1 MYIDKLNPEKSANTF
16 AYFSQ
21 IIHFAFIRRITKE
34 KKQQYIK
41 IKNMQN
47 SFLFSE
53 LQDHIAGHESEMGNS
68 KSNLF
73 DNDITSEF
81 VRSFEATIEKK
92 KLTNVVKQGIENF
105 IEEDVDN
112 SEEV

>member
-1 MYIDKLNPEKSANTF
+1 
-16 AYFSQ
+16 
-21 IIHFAFIRRITKE
+21 
-34 KKQQYIK
+34 
-41 IKNMQN
+41 MQN
-47 SFLFSE
+47 SFIFSE

-81 VRSFEATIEKK
+81 VRSFETTLEKK
-92 KLTNVVKQGIENF
+92 KLASAVKQGIEKF
-105 IEEDVDN
+105 IEEEVDN